1 MQFLQ
6 AQLVDRVHDGGD
18 RKLNNEPLCSASG
31 YNCSENSCDIGL
43 WIVPASLL
51 TNSKAL
57 LVLFSTDMFAFFI
70 TKCPSCQQERSV
82 KPSLRKLQSTRRR
95 LSGCAAEFCTS
106 PPASPAYI
114 VPASQSR
121 RQSMS
126 IAFAVQ
132 SQCLGA
138 WEVREQLGKRRFHGG
153 GCV

>member
-1 MQFLQ
+1 M
-6 AQLVDRVHDGGD
+6 
-18 RKLNNEPLCSASG
+18 
-31 YNCSENSCDIGL
+31 
-43 WIVPASLL
+43 
-51 TNSKAL
+51 
-57 LVLFSTDMFAFFI
+57 
-70 TKCPSCQQERSV
+70 
-82 KPSLRKLQSTRRR
+82 KPSLRKLQSIRRR

-121 RQSMS
+121 QPDSGQSMS